1 MTEKQIER
9 VKTKIKKIKA
19 ALAADKKFWRGYY
32 HDGSGLRYDPP
43 RLYIQIS
50 DFTGGLR
57 YMNWFHKNFP
67 DDSCYPEFLFEWTI
81 ILFKRG
87 KLKEAEK
94 KAFQT
99 FCNNTYI
106 FDKFFDIEIIP
117 IDKSEDYLGSADLMK
132 KSFEYSHT
140 DESLADFSEW
150 LSNFIKTEKFIQHSN
165 KLIET
170 NKRLKNEDDTEVR
183 GYLVNLARQLEEEF

>member
-1 MTEKQIER
+1 
-9 VKTKIKKIKA
+9 
-19 ALAADKKFWRGYY
+19 
-32 HDGSGLRYDPP
+32 
-43 RLYIQIS
+43 
-50 DFTGGLR
+50 
-57 YMNWFHKNFP
+57 
-67 DDSCYPEFLFEWTI
+67 
-81 ILFKRG
+81 
-87 KLKEAEK
+87 
-94 KAFQT
+94 
-99 FCNNTYI
+99 
-106 FDKFFDIEIIP
+106 
-117 IDKSEDYLGSADLMK
+117 MK